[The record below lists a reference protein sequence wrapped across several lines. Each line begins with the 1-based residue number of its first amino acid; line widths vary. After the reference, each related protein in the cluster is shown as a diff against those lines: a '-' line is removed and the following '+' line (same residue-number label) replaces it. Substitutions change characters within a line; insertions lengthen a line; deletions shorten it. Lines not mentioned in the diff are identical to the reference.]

1 MFLQDKTDP
10 VSVITEYVNPN
21 KACKFFAFIKLVK
34 EGRERER
41 ISELCVMDCSGD
53 EALTPAGRL
62 FLQEEMKQVIHCVI
76 GLKNPIDLE
85 LVKSEIRKSTMLQ
98 HPRFTS
104 LMVRDERGVE
114 HWRAT
119 QIDIDNH
126 LRVIEEAVGEEGED
140 NESAINKY
148 LAELSIDSDGLSKD
162 KPLWE
167 IHILIP
173 HKCIIFRIHHALGDG
188 ISLMSMLLASCRKV
202 NDPRALPTIAASPS
216 NTNLSTFNF
225 WNILVTLWF
234 CFIFAL
240 EFVLRCLWI
249 RDPKSAITGGA
260 GVQLWPRKIATAT
273 FSLEHM
279 KTVKTAVNATI
290 NDVLFA
296 VISYGISRYLD
307 FRAPNGLRDG
317 VQLTG
322 LAMVNLRKQ
331 PGLQELSNL
340 MGSNSGAS
348 WGNKFG
354 MILLPI
360 YYHRSNTSDPLE
372 YLKRAKAMI
381 DRKKR
386 SLEASFSY
394 KVGDLVMSTLGPK
407 FASLLNYRILCHT
420 TFTISNVVGPQEE
433 IMIGGNPITFLR
445 ANNSALPHALILN
458 MVSYDGRADMQVQV
472 AKDIIP
478 DPEFLAKCFED
489 ALLEMKEQV
498 TKI

>member
-1 MFLQDKTDP
+1 M
-10 VSVITEYVNPN
+10 
-21 KACKFFAFIKLVK
+21 
-34 EGRERER
+34 G
-41 ISELCVMDCSGD
+41 GD
-53 EALTPAGRL
+53 EALTPAGRM
-62 FLQEEMKQVIHCVI
+62 FLQPQMKQIIHCVI
-76 GLKNPIDLE
+76 GLKKEIDVE
-85 LVKSEIRKSTMLQ
+85 SVKSEIRNSTLLK

-104 LMVRDERGVE
+104 LMVRDRRGVE
-114 HWRAT
+114 HWRPT
-119 QIDIDNH
+119 EIDIDNH
-126 LRVIEEAVGEEGED
+126 VRIIEEALGEQD
-140 NESAINKY
+140 ESAINNY
-148 LAELSIDSDGLSKD
+148 LSELSIDTLSMD

-167 IHILIP
+167 IHLLLL
-173 HKCIIFRIHHALGDG
+173 HKCVIFRIHHSLGDG
-188 ISLMSMLLASCRKV
+188 ISLMSMLLASCRKLH
-202 NDPRALPTIAASPS
+202 DPRALPTISASAS
-216 NTNLSTFNF
+216 NTTSRFSLSNL
-225 WNILVTLWF
+225 LLTLCF

-240 EFVLRCLWI
+240 DFILRCLWI
-249 RDPKSAITGGA
+249 RDTKSALTGGS
-260 GVQLWPRKIATAT
+260 GVELWPRKIATAT

-279 KTVKTAVNATI
+279 KTVKTALNATI

-296 VISYGISRYLD
+296 VISSGISKYLD
-307 FRAPNGLRDG
+307 FRAPNELRDG

-340 MGSNSGAS
+340 MRSNSGAR

-394 KVGDLVMSTLGPK
+394 RVGDLVMSTLGPK

-420 TFTISNVVGPQEE
+420 TFTISNVIGPQEE
-433 IMIGGNPITFLR
+433 IMIGGNPVTFLR

-458 MVSYDGRADMQVQV
+458 MVSYAGRADMQVQV

-498 TKI
+498 TAKI

>member
-1 MFLQDKTDP
+1 MG
-10 VSVITEYVNPN
+10 E
-21 KACKFFAFIKLVK
+21 
-34 EGRERER
+34 
-41 ISELCVMDCSGD
+41 SGD
-53 EALTPAGRL
+53 EPLTPAGRL
-62 FLQEEMKQVIHCVI
+62 FLQAEMKQIIHCVI
-76 GLKNPIDLE
+76 GLKKEIDVE
-85 LVKSEIRKSTMLQ
+85 SVKSDIRNSTMLQ

-104 LMVRDERGVE
+104 LMVRDEGGVE
-114 HWRAT
+114 HWRPT
-119 QIDIDNH
+119 QIDIERH
-126 LRVIEEAVGEEGED
+126 VRIIEETVGD
-140 NESAINKY
+140 DDDDDESAINKY
-148 LAELSIDSDGLSKD
+148 LAELSIDSDGLSMD

-167 IHILIP
+167 IHLLMP

-188 ISLMSMLLASCRKV
+188 ISLMSMFLASCRKL
-202 NDPRALPTIAASPS
+202 NDPHALPTIASLSSS
-216 NTNLSTFNF
+216 NTNRITFSNL
-225 WNILVTLWF
+225 LVTLWF

-249 RDPKSAITGGA
+249 RDPKSALTGGA
-260 GVQLWPRKIATAT
+260 GVELWPRKIATAS
-273 FSLEHM
+273 FSLDHM
-279 KTVKTAVNATI
+279 TTVKKAVNGTI

-296 VISYGISRYLD
+296 VISSGISRYLD
-307 FRAPNGLRDG
+307 FRDPNGLRDG

-340 MGSNSGAS
+340 MRSNSGAR

-360 YYHRSNTSDPLE
+360 YYHRSNTSEPLE

-394 KVGDLVMSTLGPK
+394 KIGDLVMSTLGPK
-407 FASLLNYRILCHT
+407 FASLLNYRMLCHS
-420 TFTISNVVGPQEE
+420 TFTISNVVGPQEK

-458 MVSYDGRADMQVQV
+458 MVSYAGRADMQVQV

-489 ALLEMKEQV
+489 ALLEMKEHV
-498 TKI
+498 TAKI

>member
-1 MFLQDKTDP
+1 MG
-10 VSVITEYVNPN
+10 EN
-21 KACKFFAFIKLVK
+21 
-34 EGRERER
+34 
-41 ISELCVMDCSGD
+41 GD
-53 EALTPAGRL
+53 QPLTPAGRL
-62 FLQEEMKQVIHCVI
+62 FLQPKMNQIIHCVI
-76 GLKNPIDLE
+76 GLKNPIE
-85 LVKSEIRKSTMLQ
+85 IESVKSQIRNSVMLQ

-104 LMVRDERGVE
+104 LMVRDNRGVE
-114 HWRAT
+114 HWRPT
-119 QIDIDNH
+119 QIDIDRH
-126 LRVIEEAVGEEGED
+126 VHIVEEGVGEED
-140 NESAINKY
+140 ESAINKY
-148 LAELSIDSDGLSKD
+148 LADLSIDSSGLSMD

-167 IHILIP
+167 IHLLMV
-173 HKCIIFRIHHALGDG
+173 HKCIIFRIHHSLGDG
-188 ISLMSMLLASCRKV
+188 ISLMSMLLASCRKL
-202 NDPRALPTIAASPS
+202 NDPHALPTITVSS
-216 NTNLSTFNF
+216 SKINTRSINF
-225 WNILVTLWF
+225 WNLFLTLWF
-234 CFIFAL
+234 CFIFSL
-240 EFVLRCLWI
+240 QFILRGLWV
-249 RDPKSAITGGA
+249 RDLKSAITGGA
-260 GVQLWPRKIATAT
+260 GVELWPRKIATAS

-279 KTVKTAVNATI
+279 KTVKRAVPNATI

-296 VISYGISRYLD
+296 VISSGISRYLD

-340 MGSNSGAS
+340 MRSNSGAR

-360 YYHRSNTSDPLE
+360 YYHRTSSSDPLE

-386 SLEASFSY
+386 SLEANFSY
-394 KVGDLVMSTLGPK
+394 KIGDFVMSTVGPK
-407 FASLLNYRILCHT
+407 YACFLNYRILCHT

-458 MVSYDGRADMQVQV
+458 MVSYAGRADMQVQV

-489 ALLEMKEQV
+489 ALLDMKEQV
-498 TKI
+498 TAKI

>member
-1 MFLQDKTDP
+1 MKM
-10 VSVITEYVNPN
+10 
-21 KACKFFAFIKLVK
+21 
-34 EGRERER
+34 G
-41 ISELCVMDCSGD
+41 GD
-53 EALTPAGRL
+53 EALTPAGRM
-62 FLQEEMKQVIHCVI
+62 FLQPKMKQIIHCVI
-76 GLKNPIDLE
+76 GLKNPIE
-85 LVKSEIRKSTMLQ
+85 VEVVKWEIRNSTLLQ
-98 HPRFTS
+98 HARFTS

-114 HWRAT
+114 HWSPT
-119 QIDIDNH
+119 QIDIDEH
-126 LRVIEEAVGEEGED
+126 VFVIEQVLGEQDET
-140 NESAINKY
+140 AINDY
-148 LAELSIDSDGLSKD
+148 LSELSIDTLSMD

-167 IHILIP
+167 IHLLMA
-173 HKCIIFRIHHALGDG
+173 HKCVIFRIHHALGDG
-188 ISLMSMLLASCRKV
+188 ISLMSMLLASCRKLH
-202 NDPRALPTIAASPS
+202 DPLSLPSIAVSSS
-216 NTNLSTFNF
+216 NTATPITF
-225 WNILVTLWF
+225 WNFLLTLWF

-240 EFVLRCLWI
+240 EFILRCLWTCD
-249 RDPKSAITGGA
+249 RNSALTGGA
-260 GVQLWPRKIATAT
+260 GVELWPRKIATAT

-279 KTVKTAVNATI
+279 KTVKTALNATI

-296 VISYGISRYLD
+296 IISSGISKYLD
-307 FRAPNGLRDG
+307 FRAPNELGNG

-340 MGSNSGAS
+340 MRNNSGAR

-372 YLKRAKAMI
+372 YLKRSKAMI

-394 KVGDLVMSTLGPK
+394 IVGDLVMSTLGPK

-458 MVSYDGRADMQVQV
+458 MVSYAGRADMQVQV

-489 ALLEMKEQV
+489 ALIEMKEQV
-498 TKI
+498 VAKI